1 MHFTAPQCAVTVRVF
16 SKRFP
21 CTARSARLARRVTAA
36 TLDRWEVANDI
47 RDRAEAVVAELATN
61 AAVHAWVRGRG
72 FRVALRWDMTRGV
85 LLLEVTDARGDRAL
99 PRTATSTDERHTEAE
114 SESGRGLLM
123 VAALADRWGAR
134 PHPPSGKT
142 VWVELD
148 TAGL

>member
-1 MHFTAPQCAVTVRVF
+1 MHFTAPECAVTVRVF

-36 TLDRWEVANDI
+36 TLDRWEVASEI
-47 RDRAEAVVAELATN
+47 RDRAEAVIAELATN
-61 AAVHAWVRGRG
+61 AAIHAWVRGRG
-72 FRVALRWDMTRGV
+72 FRVALRWDTTCGL

-99 PRTATSTDERHTEAE
+99 PRSATPTDERDAEA
-114 SESGRGLLM
+114 ESGRGLLT